1 MVLAVDFHRFSLDDT
16 RRVGLPGLHPHDLGM
31 RKKDL
36 WIMNDANYICS
47 RYLLLPTTFD
57 TDPQLRFSKSVVTVV
72 LICLLV
78 AGYSLTVLLFVA
90 CPSLLFRQ
98 DFIFIPTASVSAF
111 SFFAILYSIASSK
124 RYKASLAACPIS
136 LGLSASSVTLFSAI
150 AFYTSRRIKA
160 LNSKRARIQEWRQ
173 SDPRSSPT
181 PTVTQYP
188 DPPLS
193 STNSIPLNYGSSSF
207 NNGSTT
213 TIGRDAPAPNSG
225 SRKSPYMSPSYYANF
240 IANMHPTARNTAPY
254 DPPASDDELV
264 AAQMAGL
271 LHKKDGPSPDPSQST
286 FRLDWT
292 FRDDDEPDPA
302 TGARRRPTFEMPPAD
317 AGRDR
322 RRGQRGGRGASV
334 GPAPRGKAAKAG
346 PATEGQRGRPDSR
359 GGEPERAKSR
369 EERRR
374 EIELGNMGA

>member
-1 MVLAVDFHRFSLDDT
+1 M
-16 RRVGLPGLHPHDLGM
+16 
-31 RKKDL
+31 
-36 WIMNDANYICS
+36 
-47 RYLLLPTTFD
+47 LPTTFD

-98 DFIFIPTASVSAF
+98 EFIFVPTASASAF

-124 RYKASLAACPIS
+124 RYTTSLAPCPIS
-136 LGLSASSVTLFSAI
+136 LGLSATSVTLYGAL
-150 AFYTSRRIKA
+150 AFFTSRRIKA
-160 LNSKRARIQEWRQ
+160 VNSKRARIQEWRQ
-173 SDPRSSPT
+173 SDPRSSST
-181 PTVTQYP
+181 PTVTQFP

-193 STNSIPLNYGSSSF
+193 STNTIPLNYGGSTFSG
-207 NNGSTT
+207 GSTT
-213 TIGRDAPAPNSG
+213 TLGRDAAPPP
-225 SRKSPYMSPSYYANF
+225 RKSPYMSPSYYANF
-240 IANMHPTARNTAPY
+240 IANMHPTARHSAAPY

-302 TGARRRPTFEMPPAD
+302 TGARRRPTFEMPLSDP
-317 AGRDR
+317 GRER
-322 RRGQRGGRGASV
+322 RRGQRAASAGRGVGRGASAAA
-334 GPAPRGKAAKAG
+334 PPRGKAAKAAVLG
-346 PATEGQRGRPDSR
+346 EQRGRPDSR